1 MKRQTLLT
9 LLLFAFKSFK
19 GTSPYQRSFVDL
31 ARLKASLMY
40 VKSIETFRLLFM
52 SILGVGICLILLATS
67 LALFHTVLFVY
78 TPWSAQVK
86 LSVGLFFAVVY
97 MAVAVKAFS
106 YVFSESQWLKIFHAE
121 EVVEDI
127 ASQTDHS
134 GDVSTKRPYKESGL
148 HN

>member
-1 MKRQTLLT
+1 MKKQALLT
-9 LLLFAFKSFK
+9 LLLMAFKSFR
-19 GTSPYQRSFVDL
+19 GTNPYHRSFIDL

-40 VKSIETFRLLFM
+40 VKSIETFRMLFA
-52 SILGVGICLILLATS
+52 SILGVGICLVLVTVS
-67 LALFHTVLFVY
+67 LALFHTVLFLY

-86 LSVGLFFAVVY
+86 LCVGLFFAAVY

-127 ASQTDHS
+127 ANKTDHS
-134 GDVSTKRPYKESGL
+134 EDYATKRTYKESGL